1 MALKIAV
8 KAMAT
13 MPVSVTYNGKLKTV
27 TVTKPVSVTCS
38 GYVKKPN
45 DVADRRN
52 GHRYRGRLLFLLYA
66 LCYVL
71 IFVGGCASL
80 QKEKVLAVVDGEPIT
95 EGDLEYSLTI
105 SHRKEDLS
113 SAGTLNLSRYVQKL
127 IDDRLIIDD
136 ARRTGIDQYPE
147 IKQAIQAYSLR
158 ESVVRLHDEEIVKKV
173 SVSEKDIADYYR
185 INFER
190 FTLGLIEVGSEEEA
204 KDLLEQLKKRG
215 NFKELAQK
223 YSTHPS
229 KKDGGEIV
237 LKRISLSTYIMEA
250 VSYLKPDEFS
260 DVIKIMDKYYIVKLI
275 SRKDAPD
282 DELERDRN
290 NIETAIR
297 KQKEKE
303 RSDEYLKFL
312 RDRSTIKID
321 QEVLSSVNLSG
332 GAEKIEEWSKNKRT
346 LAEINDSVLTVGDFV
361 TIAIPYTRKSN
372 VDILNSWIDRKIID
386 HEALSRH
393 YENNPDLKKMI
404 YRYENQLLKNAFVK
418 KVIIPGIV
426 ISDKRL
432 EEYYSSHQNSFINP
446 AQYRIQQITVK
457 TMDEAQDILNNLQND
472 ADFSWL
478 AKRRSVDSAASKGG
492 DAGWL
497 TKTELPAPVREI
509 IDTFKIGDISPIIR
523 IDSLYRIT
531 RLQAK
536 TEEGFKEF
544 NEVKDAV
551 YKACFDEQLNTVL
564 DKYVKQLKTDAQIK
578 IYDEEVRSL
587 EEKLQR

>member
-13 MPVSVTYNGKLKTV
+13 IPVSVTYNGD
-27 TVTKPVSVTCS
+27 
-38 GYVKKPN
+38 VKEPN
-45 DVADRRN
+45 DLTVRRN

-66 LCYVL
+66 LCSVL
-71 IFVGGCASL
+71 IFVGGCASLL

-95 EGDLEYSLTI
+95 EGDLEYSLSI

-113 SAGTLNLSRYVQKL
+113 SAGTLNLSQYVQKL
-127 IDDRLIIDD
+127 IDDRLIIDE
-136 ARRTGIDQYPE
+136 ARRMGIDQYPE
-147 IKQAIQAYSLR
+147 IQQAIQAYILR
-158 ESVVRLHDEEIVKKV
+158 ESVVRLHDEEIMQKM
-173 SVSEKDIADYYR
+173 SVTEKDIVDYYKKNYEQ
-185 INFER
+185 II
-190 FTLGLIEVGSEEEA
+190 LGLIEVESKEKAEET
-204 KDLLEQLKKRG
+204 LEQLKKGG

-237 LKRISLSTYIMEA
+237 LKRISLSTYIEEA
-250 VSYLKPDEFS
+250 VFHLKPDEIS

-275 SRKDAPD
+275 SRKEAPD
-282 DELERDRN
+282 EELERERR
-290 NIETAIR
+290 NIERAVR
-297 KQKEKE
+297 KLKEKE

-312 RDRSTIKID
+312 RERATIKID
-321 QEVLSSVNLSG
+321 RELLSTINLSG
-332 GAEKIEEWSKNKRT
+332 GSEETEKWSKDKRP
-346 LAEINDSVLTVGDFV
+346 LVEINSSVLTVGDFV
-361 TIAIPYTRKSN
+361 AIAAPNTRKSN
-372 VDILNSWIDRKIID
+372 EDILNSWIDRKIID

-393 YENNPDLKKMI
+393 YENSPDLKKMI
-404 YRYENQLLKNAFVK
+404 YRYENQLLKNTFVK
-418 KVIIPGIV
+418 KVIIPRIV
-426 ISDKRL
+426 ISDKTL
-432 EEYYSSHQNSFINP
+432 EDYYSSHQKSFINP
-446 AQYRIQQITVK
+446 AQFRIQQITVK
-457 TMDEAQDILNNLQND
+457 TMDEAQDILNNLQNG

-497 TKTELPAPVREI
+497 IKAELPAPVREI
-509 IDTFKIGDISPIIR
+509 IDTFKIGDISPIIK
-523 IDSLYRIT
+523 IDSLYRIV

-551 YKACFDEQLNTVL
+551 YNACFSEQLNTML
-564 DKYVKQLKTDAQIK
+564 DKYVNQLKTDAQIK
-578 IYDEEVRSL
+578 VYDEEVRAL